1 MDIEKDKQAQAL
13 AKAKSIISDAE
24 KKREAAR
31 VEKGVQTFMQGKFD
45 ALNNDELV
53 ENLASYILNKYILDE
68 KQEAN
73 EVLEKLGDSLCS
85 NEAGIRERSLMILSV
100 FSEIIIEEDFKEFQ
114 EVLAVIL
121 VEWLRIEDEFIP
133 GFEFVCSQLQKI
145 ILEMLYNEQWYDV
158 ENHISTLHQI
168 TSGVIEKNNLIRGMS
183 AKVHENLA
191 EPDILDKLVNIYL
204 DENDDRREV
213 VENLLMHFG
222 RFGALFLVQK
232 MIYCDS
238 KEERFTL
245 IELIPRV
252 GEVSIPVLIECL
264 EDDPQWFVIRNI
276 IFIISRLKDTELYSA
291 VEPYLDYND
300 TRVQQQVINCIEML
314 GGTQMRKRLLTA
326 LMRVNDDLK
335 GQIIN
340 QLAQFS
346 DNDVGEA
353 FLDMLENRTDI
364 ARQVQDD
371 LVLKLCIGIKMFPL
385 PRVVPCLNDLIQE
398 RQGRYGAQDRIF
410 IEASTSLQ
418 VLEMK
423 LEDRSSD
430 RNSNETDTP
439 VDRTISEDD
448 ILAEV
453 TEDQETS
460 LFSSDEMDSFS
471 AGGDIT
477 GPLADSALTEDGD
490 SSRQAAE
497 DSNAHTSQEQHF
509 MIWSKLYEQ
518 MSSDEAGKF
527 FTLLKPFSYK
537 ANDEIV
543 RRGDTVA
550 SMFFIDNGFAGLSY
564 NEEEGEIL
572 LTSLQTGDLIGSEG
586 FIQDLKWTVSLSAQ
600 TDLQVRILEQD
611 SFRELTEKFPEMS
624 EKLRYYC
631 NHYDVIPYLINLA
644 ENDAMKPLGED
655 IKVDGMSLFHDSS
668 GAVIEGG
675 VVGSLQ
681 YIARGGYCFTVPLV
695 HPDNAEKILGRQ
707 VSSEV
712 ELNDGSEKTCFG
724 VIAGAGSHSQD
735 DQVISVYVKFYHPL
749 NKADYNCSSVNIM

>member
-1 MDIEKDKQAQAL
+1 MKIEKDKQAQAL
-13 AKAKSIISDAE
+13 AKAKSIISNAE
-24 KKREAAR
+24 KKREATR
-31 VEKGVQTFMQGKFD
+31 VEKGVQTFMSGNFD
-45 ALNNDELV
+45 ILNNDELV
-53 ENLASYILNKYILDE
+53 ENLASYILNKYLLDE

-73 EVLEKLGDSLCS
+73 EVLGKLGDSLCS
-85 NEAGIRERSLMILSV
+85 QDAGIRERSLMILSV
-100 FSEIIIEEDFKEFQ
+100 FSEIIIEEEFKEFQ

-121 VEWLRIEDEFIP
+121 VEWLRIEDEFIA

-168 TSGVIEKNNLIRGMS
+168 TSGVIEKNKLIQGMS
-183 AKVHENLA
+183 VKVHENLA

-204 DENDDRREV
+204 DEDDDRREV
-213 VENLLMHFG
+213 VEKLLIHFG

-252 GEVSIPVLIECL
+252 GEVSIPVLVECL

-276 IFIISRLKDTELYSA
+276 IFIISRFKDTELYSA

-314 GGTQMRKRLLTA
+314 GGTQMRKRLIAA

-353 FLDMLENRTDI
+353 FLNMLENRIDI

-371 LVLKLCIGIKMFPL
+371 LVLKLCIGIKFFPL
-385 PRVVPCLNDLIQE
+385 PRVIPCLKDLIQE
-398 RQGRYGAQDRIF
+398 RQERYGAKDRIV

-418 VLEMK
+418 ALEMK
-423 LEDRSSD
+423 LEDGPPD
-430 RNSNETDTP
+430 ANDNEIDSP
-439 VDRTISEDD
+439 ISEDD
-448 ILAEV
+448 ILAQI

-471 AGGDIT
+471 AGGDIA
-477 GPLADSALTEDGD
+477 GSLADSALAENGD
-490 SSRQAAE
+490 SFMQADE
-497 DSNAHTSQEQHF
+497 DINAQTSQDQHF
-509 MIWSKLYEQ
+509 IIWNKLYEQ
-518 MSSDEAGKF
+518 MSSDEADKF
-527 FTLLKPFSYK
+527 FALLKPFSYK

-543 RRGDTVA
+543 RRGDHFA
-550 SMFFIDNGFAGLSY
+550 NMFFIDNGFAGLSY

-572 LTSLQTGDLIGSEG
+572 LTSLKTGDLIGSEG

-611 SFRELTEKFPEMS
+611 SFRELTEQFPQLS
-624 EKLRYYC
+624 DKLRYYC
-631 NHYDVIPYLINLA
+631 NHYDVIPYLINLM

-655 IKVDGMSLFHDSS
+655 IKVDGTSLFHDSS
-668 GAVIEGG
+668 GAVIEDD

-695 HPDNAEKILGRQ
+695 NPDNADKILGRQ

-712 ELNDGSEKTCFG
+712 ELNDRSEKTCFG

-735 DQVISVYVKFYHPL
+735 DHVISVYVKFYHPL
-749 NKADYNCSSVNIM
+749 NKADYNCSALNIM